1 LDRFARDAL
10 AAREAEAAQRDQ
22 EAREAQEAEARLA
35 REDEARQVHQED
47 EALSAQANAGP
58 QMNRDVMDMLN
69 GNLDMNAMQHQIAEP
84 EILVGRP
91 NADIERGDNHVR
103 LRRRVVNRDLAPR
116 RQNNRREQGWREA

>member
-1 LDRFARDAL
+1 
-10 AAREAEAAQRDQ
+10 
-22 EAREAQEAEARLA
+22 
-35 REDEARQVHQED
+35 
-47 EALSAQANAGP
+47 
-58 QMNRDVMDMLN
+58 MNRDVMDMLN